1 MKDFKRI
8 TFNPKVMAGQ
18 ACIRG
23 MRITVSLVLSLVA
36 SGMTNDEILEQYP
49 DLQLEDIQE
58 CLRYAAWIAREE
70 TVVVLGK

>member
-1 MKDFKRI
+1 MKDFDRI
-8 TFNPKVMAGQ
+8 TSNPKIMSGH

-36 SGMTNDEILEQYP
+36 SGMSNDEILRQYP

-58 CLRYAAWIAREE
+58 CLRYAAWLSREE
-70 TVVVLGK
+70 MLVMNG